1 MDTGSAWM
9 RIGWREGREG
19 RARKRGTNSSTP
31 AICHG
36 VLYVVVVV
44 VGGVLDVSYLPLM
57 AARVIRAEDKRAR
70 NKIRTGSGTGRD
82 FLTLCCHLS
91 LSLCFFVCSR
101 EKGNVSSE
109 PCDLMTL
116 WEKCRKSGREIRGT
130 RSIWREREKKIFRDI
145 STNDSVNIAFFKFF
159 FESNFVFAVSRDWRG
174 GEGREN
180 NFVILELSVKRVPSS
195 S

>member
-44 VGGVLDVSYLPLM
+44 VVGGILDVSYLPLM

-91 LSLCFFVCSR
+91 LSLFLRLFEGKGKRFFRAVRSDDTLG
-101 EKGNVSSE
+101 KVSKVGERNSWNTIHLE
-109 PCDLMTL
+109 
-116 WEKCRKSGREIRGT
+116 
-130 RSIWREREKKIFRDI
+130 REREKKIFRDI

-174 GEGREN
+174 GEG
-180 NFVILELSVKRVPSS
+180 K
-195 S
+195 